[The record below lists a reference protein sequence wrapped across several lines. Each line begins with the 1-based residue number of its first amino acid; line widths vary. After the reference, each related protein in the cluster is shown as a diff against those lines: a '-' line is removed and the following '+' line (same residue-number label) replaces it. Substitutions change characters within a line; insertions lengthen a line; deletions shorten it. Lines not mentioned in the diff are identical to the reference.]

1 MLSLIEHCC
10 CKTSVS
16 SVLNRDVKQFG
27 RQHMFDGDEET
38 CWNSNQGSPQWLS
51 VTFERPVH
59 VEQIHVQ
66 FQGGFAAKT
75 CTLIDGSDHSA
86 PPLAKFYPED
96 TNSLQIFAVPSLKK
110 PVKTVKLIFVESSD
124 FYGRITVYKLDMLG
138 VPQ

>member
-1 MLSLIEHCC
+1 MLATRKPFTVTTRAFFAL
-10 CKTSVS
+10 
-16 SVLNRDVKQFG
+16 
-27 RQHMFDGDEET
+27 
-38 CWNSNQGSPQWLS
+38 QGSPQWLS

-96 TNSLQIFAVPSLKK
+96 TNSLQAK
-110 PVKTVKLIFVESSD
+110 
-124 FYGRITVYKLDMLG
+124 R
-138 VPQ
+138 